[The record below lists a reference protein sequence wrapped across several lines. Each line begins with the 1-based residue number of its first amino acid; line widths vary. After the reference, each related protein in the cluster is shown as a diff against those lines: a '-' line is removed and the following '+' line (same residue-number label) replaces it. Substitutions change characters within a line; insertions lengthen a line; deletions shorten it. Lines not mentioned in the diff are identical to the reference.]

1 MLLSIRFPALACA
14 WQAHPQHHDRR
25 KLIATSIAAVGAGRL
40 PATVDAFPPP
50 FGDPTLLVPLLQCR
64 AALAEQASAR
74 ASPVALQ
81 RLLNAPPFTSSK
93 GGAVGSQFR
102 AAAEAYDASLRYTA
116 EIDESDRAFCYVSK
130 AVKVD
135 AQCLQ
140 RLYTSDRTFRALL
153 RNDVLTGLQEI
164 EGEAAFLARCANQAR
179 RLLGVCERARK
190 VHE

>member
-1 MLLSIRFPALACA
+1 MPCS
-14 WQAHPQHHDRR
+14 
-25 KLIATSIAAVGAGRL
+25 SG
-40 PATVDAFPPP
+40 
-50 FGDPTLLVPLLQCR
+50 
-64 AALAEQASAR
+64 R
-74 ASPVALQ
+74 ASLRSRTPVALQ

-164 EGEAAFLARCANQAR
+164 EGEAALLARCANQAR
-179 RLLGVCERARK
+179 RLLGVRERARNWFMSSS
-190 VHE
+190 